1 MIEALET
8 CESPMRNILIAITG
22 LCLSAPALA
31 HDPEP
36 LPPAAPG
43 AAADDVARTLGDPVR
58 QQALARTLS
67 TMSDVILDM
76 PLAPIARP
84 LAEAAGQDPRA
95 IDPDTTLRQMAPG
108 AGEVSGAIRHDL
120 PRAMDRMAQMSD
132 AIARLAPALQAA
144 AREFADALPPQQ

>member
-1 MIEALET
+1 
-8 CESPMRNILIAITG
+8 MRNTLIAITG
-22 LCLSAPALA
+22 LTLAAPALA

-36 LPPAAPG
+36 LPPPPPP
-43 AAADDVARTLGDPVR
+43 AAASADRLAQAMGDPAR
-58 QQALARTLS
+58 QQALVRTLS

-84 LAEAAGQDPRA
+84 FAEAAGQDPRSV
-95 IDPDTTLRQMAPG
+95 DPDMTLRQMAPG
-108 AGEVSGAIRHDL
+108 AGDVSGAIRHDL